1 MFDVKMDFKR
11 KSRWVNY
18 GYRTPVYLEA
28 PTSKKHFIICDADLH
43 GIDHASKRF
52 MVVRALY
59 GGKISGIYF
68 QMHLCACMDTL
79 GFTSYFADPDVWM
92 RNSKFGNG
100 TAYYQYVLLYVDY
113 WLVVSDNADNVIQEE
128 IGKYIDL
135 KQDSIMHPDLYLG
148 GHMIQVTFDNGVRAW
163 ASGSSQ

>member
-1 MFDVKMDFKR
+1 MPNPIKHAKQLDLKNGYTLWCDGIAKEKYNLSVLFKILEDNESPSPGWTKSSGHWMFDVKMDFKR

-43 GIDHASKRF
+43 GIDHAGKRF

-68 QMHLCACMDTL
+68 
-79 GFTSYFADPDVWM
+79 
-92 RNSKFGNG
+92 
-100 TAYYQYVLLYVDY
+100 
-113 WLVVSDNADNVIQEE
+113 
-128 IGKYIDL
+128 
-135 KQDSIMHPDLYLG
+135 
-148 GHMIQVTFDNGVRAW
+148 
-163 ASGSSQ
+163 